1 MTRHTL
7 HEVATVTYI
16 NWLTKK
22 IYIVIYNDIP
32 RFAIYSAKKR

>member
-22 IYIVIYNDIP
+22 NVHCHI
-32 RFAIYSAKKR
+32 